1 MARKKFSSFLL
12 GLFVTGGFIILA
24 AILVFVGATQY
35 FERGK
40 KYISYFNESVQGLQK
55 DSEVKFRGV
64 KVGRVEDI
72 IIAPDNQHVGVV
84 MLVNLKFDPTQ
95 GYVAQLELTG
105 ITGVMFVNLVPQNP
119 EKPYVPPK
127 LTFVSKYPVIPS
139 QPSEIKRILTGI
151 DEVVANLKQLD
162 TKGISAEAKDSFK
175 EMKDF
180 FGGEKT
186 KRIIAGLEV
195 SSANLKKISTRI
207 DQDVSKGEI
216 KKILLEARGTFEGTR
231 TLVAK
236 AKKDLE
242 AMMLPETVGKSRQAL
257 GQINAMLEKL
267 GQTSE
272 TLDLL
277 VERIYLRPPD
287 LLFGKPPKKR
297 WNE

>member
-24 AILVFVGATQY
+24 AILIFVGATQY

-72 IIAPDNQHVGVV
+72 IIAPDNKQVGVL
-84 MLVNLKFDPTQ
+84 MLINLDFDPTK

-119 EKPYVPPK
+119 EKPYVPPQ
-127 LTFVSKYPVIPS
+127 LTFVSPYPVIPS

-151 DEVVANLKQLD
+151 DEVIANLKQMD
-162 TKGISAEAKDSFK
+162 AKGISEEAKVTFK
-175 EMKDF
+175 AMNNF

-186 KRIIAGLEV
+186 KHIIAEL
-195 SSANLKKISTRI
+195 
-207 DQDVSKGEI
+207 
-216 KKILLEARGTFEGTR
+216 
-231 TLVAK
+231 
-236 AKKDLE
+236 
-242 AMMLPETVGKSRQAL
+242 
-257 GQINAMLEKL
+257 
-267 GQTSE
+267 
-272 TLDLL
+272 
-277 VERIYLRPPD
+277 
-287 LLFGKPPKKR
+287 
-297 WNE
+297 